1 MSEEQVQ
8 EQSKETQEDTGK
20 PEHIS
25 DKFWD
30 ADSKSVNVEA
40 LSTSYNTLEKKLGKR
55 TEDLTKQIRQDM
67 DNQKSKNVPKEYEIK
82 MPDDLPEDVQIDI
95 DKDQPL
101 MKWWSEK
108 AKEMGFSQDQ
118 FNEGINQFINNEIG
132 GLPNIEQEMLDLGD
146 NAKERVESANLWAKK
161 HLSEDAYNTISNLA
175 STSNGIKTLEEIMSL
190 NKKSVMPSTPT
201 AIEGKPTLDDL
212 RSMMK
217 DPRYWKDGEKDNGY
231 IQRVTKLFEAI

>member
-8 EQSKETQEDTGK
+8 EQSTETQEDTGK

>member
-8 EQSKETQEDTGK
+8 EQSTETQEDTGK

-40 LSTSYNTLEKKLGKR
+40 LSTSYNALEKKLGKR

>member
-1 MSEEQVQ
+1 
-8 EQSKETQEDTGK
+8 
-20 PEHIS
+20 
-25 DKFWD
+25 
-30 ADSKSVNVEA
+30 
-40 LSTSYNTLEKKLGKR
+40 LEKKLGKR

>member
-8 EQSKETQEDTGK
+8 EQVEEKQEDTGK

-82 MPDDLPEDVQIDI
+82 LPDDLPEDVQIDI
-95 DKDQPL
+95 DKEQPL

-118 FNEGINQFINNEIG
+118 FNEGISQFVNNEIG

-201 AIEGKPTLDDL
+201 AIEGKPTLEDL

>member
-1 MSEEQVQ
+1 
-8 EQSKETQEDTGK
+8 
-20 PEHIS
+20 
-25 DKFWD
+25 
-30 ADSKSVNVEA
+30 
-40 LSTSYNTLEKKLGKR
+40 
-55 TEDLTKQIRQDM
+55 
-67 DNQKSKNVPKEYEIK
+67 
-82 MPDDLPEDVQIDI
+82 
-95 DKDQPL
+95 

-118 FNEGINQFINNEIG
+118 FNEGISQFVNNEVNS
-132 GLPNIEQEMLDLGD
+132 LPNIEQEMLDLGD
-146 NAKERVESANLWAKK
+146 NAKERVESADLWAKK
-161 HLSEDAYNTISNLA
+161 HLSEDAYNTISSLA

>member
-1 MSEEQVQ
+1 
-8 EQSKETQEDTGK
+8 
-20 PEHIS
+20 
-25 DKFWD
+25 
-30 ADSKSVNVEA
+30 
-40 LSTSYNTLEKKLGKR
+40 
-55 TEDLTKQIRQDM
+55 
-67 DNQKSKNVPKEYEIK
+67 
-82 MPDDLPEDVQIDI
+82 
-95 DKDQPL
+95 
-101 MKWWSEK
+101 
-108 AKEMGFSQDQ
+108 
-118 FNEGINQFINNEIG
+118 
-132 GLPNIEQEMLDLGD
+132 
-146 NAKERVESANLWAKK
+146 VESANLWAKK

>member
-1 MSEEQVQ
+1 M
-8 EQSKETQEDTGK
+8 
-20 PEHIS
+20 
-25 DKFWD
+25 
-30 ADSKSVNVEA
+30 
-40 LSTSYNTLEKKLGKR
+40 EKKLGKR

-67 DNQKSKNVPKEYEIK
+67 DNQKLKNVPKEYEIK
-82 MPDDLPEDVQIDI
+82 LPDDLPEDVQIDI
-95 DKDQPL
+95 DKEQPL

-118 FNEGINQFINNEIG
+118 FNEGISQFVNNEVNS
-132 GLPNIEQEMLDLGD
+132 LPNIEQEMLDLGD
-146 NAKERVESANLWAKK
+146 NAKERVESADLWAKK
-161 HLSEDAYNTISNLA
+161 HLSEDAYNTISSLA

>member
-8 EQSKETQEDTGK
+8 EQSTETQEDTGK

-40 LSTSYNTLEKKLGKR
+40 LSTSYNALEKKLGKR

-118 FNEGINQFINNEIG
+118 FNEGISQFINNEIG

>member
-8 EQSKETQEDTGK
+8 EQSTETQEDTGK

-118 FNEGINQFINNEIG
+118 FNEGISQFINNEIG

>member
-8 EQSKETQEDTGK
+8 EQSTETQEDTGK

-132 GLPNIEQEMLDLGD
+132 SLPNIEQEMLDLGD

>member
-8 EQSKETQEDTGK
+8 EQVEETQEDTGK

-30 ADSKSVNVEA
+30 AGSKSVNVEA

-55 TEDLTKQIRQDM
+55 TEDLSKQIRQDI
-67 DNQKSKNVPKEYEIK
+67 DNQKMKNVPKEYEIK
-82 MPDDLPEDVQIDI
+82 MPDDLPEDVEIDI
-95 DKDQPL
+95 DKEQPL

-108 AKEMGFSQDQ
+108 SKEMGFSQDQ
-118 FNEGINQFINNEIG
+118 FNEGISQFINNEVG
-132 GLPNIEQEMLDLGD
+132 SLPNIEQEMIDLGD
-146 NAKERVESANLWAKK
+146 NAKERVESADLWAKK
-161 HLSEDAYNTISNLA
+161 HLSENAYNTISNLA
-175 STSNGIKTLEEIMSL
+175 STSQGIKTLEEIMSL

-217 DPRYWKDGEKDNGY
+217 DPRYWKDGDKDNAY
-231 IQRVTKLFEAI
+231 IQRVTKLFEQV

>member
-8 EQSKETQEDTGK
+8 EQSAETQEDTGK

-30 ADSKSVNVEA
+30 ADNKSVNVEA
-40 LSTSYNTLEKKLGKR
+40 LSTSYNSLEKKLGKR

-67 DNQKSKNVPKEYEIK
+67 DNQKLKNVPKEYEIK
-82 MPDDLPEDVQIDI
+82 MPDDLPEDVEIDI

-108 AKEMGFSQDQ
+108 SKEMGFSQDQ
-118 FNEGINQFINNEIG
+118 FNEGISQFINNEVG
-132 GLPNIEQEMLDLGD
+132 SLPNIEQEMLDLGD
-146 NAKERVESANLWAKK
+146 GAKERVESANLWAKK
-161 HLSEDAYNTISNLA
+161 NLSEDAYNTISNLA
-175 STSNGIKTLEEIMSL
+175 STSKGIKTLEEIMAL
-190 NKKSVMPSTPT
+190 NKTSVMPSTPT

-217 DPRYWKDGEKDNGY
+217 DPRYWKDGEKDNAY
-231 IQRVTKLFEAI
+231 IQRVSKLFEQI

>member
-1 MSEEQVQ
+1 M
-8 EQSKETQEDTGK
+8 
-20 PEHIS
+20 
-25 DKFWD
+25 
-30 ADSKSVNVEA
+30 
-40 LSTSYNTLEKKLGKR
+40 STSYNTLEKKLGKR

-82 MPDDLPEDVQIDI
+82 LPDDLPEDVQIDI
-95 DKDQPL
+95 DKEQPL

-118 FNEGINQFINNEIG
+118 FNEGISQFVNNEIG

-217 DPRYWKDGEKDNGY
+217 DPRYWKEGEKDNGY

>member
-8 EQSKETQEDTGK
+8 EQSTETQEDTGK

-30 ADSKSVNVEA
+30 ADNKSVNVEA

-82 MPDDLPEDVQIDI
+82 LPDDLPEDVQIDI
-95 DKDQPL
+95 DKEQPL

-118 FNEGINQFINNEIG
+118 FNEGISQFVNNEIG

-146 NAKERVESANLWAKK
+146 NAKERVESAVLWSNK

-175 STSNGIKTLEEIMSL
+175 STSNGLKTLEEIM
-190 NKKSVMPSTPT
+190 
-201 AIEGKPTLDDL
+201 
-212 RSMMK
+212 
-217 DPRYWKDGEKDNGY
+217 
-231 IQRVTKLFEAI
+231 

>member
-8 EQSKETQEDTGK
+8 EQVEEKQEDTGK

-67 DNQKSKNVPKEYEIK
+67 DNQKLKNVPKEYEIK
-82 MPDDLPEDVQIDI
+82 LPDDLPEDVQIDI
-95 DKDQPL
+95 DKEQPL

-118 FNEGINQFINNEIG
+118 FNEGISQFVNNEVNS
-132 GLPNIEQEMLDLGD
+132 LPNIEQEMLDLGD
-146 NAKERVESANLWAKK
+146 NAKERVESADLWAKK
-161 HLSEDAYNTISNLA
+161 HLSEDAYNTISSLA

>member
-8 EQSKETQEDTGK
+8 EQSTETQEDTGK

-95 DKDQPL
+95 DKEQPL

>member
-1 MSEEQVQ
+1 MSEDQSQ
-8 EQSKETQEDTGK
+8 EKVEKIEEDTGK

-67 DNQKSKNVPKEYEIK
+67 DNQKIKNVPKEYEIK
-82 MPDDLPEDVQIDI
+82 LPDDLPEDVQIEVN
-95 DKDQPL
+95 KEQPL

-108 AKEMGFSQDQ
+108 AREMGFSQDQ
-118 FNEGINQFINNEIG
+118 FNEGINQFVNNEIN
-132 GLPNIEQEMLDLGD
+132 GLPNIEKEMLDLGD
-146 NAKERVESANLWAKK
+146 NAKERVESADLWAKK

-175 STSNGIKTLEEIMSL
+175 STSQGIKTLEEIMSL

-217 DPRYWKDGEKDNGY
+217 DPRYWKDGEKDNAY
-231 IQRVTKLFEAI
+231 IQRVSKLFEQI

>member
-8 EQSKETQEDTGK
+8 EQVEEKQEDTGK

-67 DNQKSKNVPKEYEIK
+67 DNQKIKNVPKEYEIK
-82 MPDDLPEDVQIDI
+82 LPDDLPEDVQIEVN
-95 DKDQPL
+95 KEQPL

-108 AKEMGFSQDQ
+108 AREMGFSQDQ
-118 FNEGINQFINNEIG
+118 FNEGINQFVNNEIN
-132 GLPNIEQEMLDLGD
+132 GLPNIEKEMLDLGD
-146 NAKERVESANLWAKK
+146 NAKERVESADLWAKK

-175 STSNGIKTLEEIMSL
+175 STSQGIKTLEEIMSL

-217 DPRYWKDGEKDNGY
+217 DPRYWKDGEKDNAY
-231 IQRVTKLFEAI
+231 IQRVSKLFEQI

>member
-8 EQSKETQEDTGK
+8 EQSTETQEDTGK
-20 PEHIS
+20 PEHMS

-82 MPDDLPEDVQIDI
+82 LPDDLPEDVQIDI
-95 DKDQPL
+95 DKEQPL

-118 FNEGINQFINNEIG
+118 FNEGISQFVNNEIG

>member
-8 EQSKETQEDTGK
+8 EQSAETQEDTGK

-82 MPDDLPEDVQIDI
+82 LPDDLPEDVQIDI
-95 DKDQPL
+95 DKEQPL

-118 FNEGINQFINNEIG
+118 FNEGISQFVNNEIG

-201 AIEGKPTLDDL
+201 AIEGKPTLEDL

-217 DPRYWKDGEKDNGY
+217 DPRYWKEGEKDNGY

>member
-8 EQSKETQEDTGK
+8 EQVEEKQEDTGK

-67 DNQKSKNVPKEYEIK
+67 DNQKIKNVPKEYEIK
-82 MPDDLPEDVQIDI
+82 LPDDLPEDVQIEVN
-95 DKDQPL
+95 KEQPL

-108 AKEMGFSQDQ
+108 AREMGFSQDQ
-118 FNEGINQFINNEIG
+118 FNEGINQFVNNEIN
-132 GLPNIEQEMLDLGD
+132 GLPNIEKEMLDLGD
-146 NAKERVESANLWAKK
+146 NAKERVESADLWAKK

-175 STSNGIKTLEEIMSL
+175 STSQGIKTLEEIMSL

-201 AIEGKPTLDDL
+201 AIEGKPTLEDL

-217 DPRYWKDGEKDNGY
+217 DPRYWKEGEKDNGY

>member
-1 MSEEQVQ
+1 MSEKQVQ
-8 EQSKETQEDTGK
+8 EQSTETQEDTGK

-82 MPDDLPEDVQIDI
+82 LPDDLPEDVQIDI
-95 DKDQPL
+95 DKEQPL

-118 FNEGINQFINNEIG
+118 FNEGISQFVNNEVNS
-132 GLPNIEQEMLDLGD
+132 LPNIEQEMLDLGD

-201 AIEGKPTLDDL
+201 AIEGKPTLEDL

>member
-8 EQSKETQEDTGK
+8 EQSTETQEDTGK

-118 FNEGINQFINNEIG
+118 FNEGINQFINNEVG
-132 GLPNIEQEMLDLGD
+132 SLPNIEQEMLDLGD

>member
-8 EQSKETQEDTGK
+8 EQSTETQEDTGK

-30 ADSKSVNVEA
+30 ADSKSVIVEA

-67 DNQKSKNVPKEYEIK
+67 DNQKMKNVPKEYEIK
-82 MPDDLPEDVQIDI
+82 LPDDLPEDVQIDI
-95 DKDQPL
+95 DKEQPL
-101 MKWWSEK
+101 MKWWSGK

-118 FNEGINQFINNEIG
+118 FNEGINQFINNEVG
-132 GLPNIEQEMLDLGD
+132 SLPNIEKEMLDLGD
-146 NAKERVESANLWAKK
+146 NAKERVESADLWAKK
-161 HLSEDAYNTISNLA
+161 HLSEDAYNTIYNLA
-175 STSNGIKTLEEIMSL
+175 STSQGIKTMEEIMAL

-201 AIEGKPTLDDL
+201 AIEGKPTLGDL

-217 DPRYWKDGEKDNGY
+217 DPRYWKDGDKDNAY
-231 IQRVTKLFEAI
+231 IQKVTKLFEQV

>member
-8 EQSKETQEDTGK
+8 EQSTETQEDTGK

-30 ADSKSVNVEA
+30 ADNKSVNVEA

-82 MPDDLPEDVQIDI
+82 LPDDLPEDVQIDI
-95 DKDQPL
+95 DKEQPL

-118 FNEGINQFINNEIG
+118 FNEGISQFVNNEIG

>member
-8 EQSKETQEDTGK
+8 EQSTETQEDTGK

-82 MPDDLPEDVQIDI
+82 LPDDLPEDVQIDI
-95 DKDQPL
+95 DKEQPL

>member
-8 EQSKETQEDTGK
+8 EQSTETQEDTGK

-82 MPDDLPEDVQIDI
+82 LPDDLPEDVQIDI
-95 DKDQPL
+95 DKEQPL

-118 FNEGINQFINNEIG
+118 FNEGISQFVNNEIG